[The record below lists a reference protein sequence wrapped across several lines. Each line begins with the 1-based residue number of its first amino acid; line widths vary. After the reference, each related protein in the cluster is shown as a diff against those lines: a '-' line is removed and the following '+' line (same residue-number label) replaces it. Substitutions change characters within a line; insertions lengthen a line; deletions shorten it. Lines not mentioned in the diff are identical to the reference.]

1 MKTYY
6 FTADIQHCVAVE
18 AENKEEALKL
28 ALEEFND
35 MERLMDIQILEGD
48 IQLELEE

>member
-6 FTADIQHCVAVE
+6 FTADISHCVDVE

-35 MERLMDIQILEGD
+35 SQRLSEIEIIEEDIL
-48 IQLELEE
+48 LEE

>member
-1 MKTYY
+1 MKTYH

-18 AENKEEALKL
+18 AENKEEALEL

-35 MERLMDIQILEGD
+35 SQRLSEIQIVEED
-48 IQLELEE
+48 INVLNT